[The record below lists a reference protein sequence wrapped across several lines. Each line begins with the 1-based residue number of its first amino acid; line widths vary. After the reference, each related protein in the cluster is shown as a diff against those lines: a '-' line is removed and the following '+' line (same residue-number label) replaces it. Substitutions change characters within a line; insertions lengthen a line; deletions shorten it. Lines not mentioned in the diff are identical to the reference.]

1 MAKFAIM
8 TGKLQ
13 GQKMSLPDRDIAIGR
28 DDSCEIRLTGTEIS
42 RRHCL
47 VKIGSGQITAQD
59 LGSRN
64 GTYVNDVKIY
74 EETVLN
80 HGDLLRVGTMV
91 FKVESAPH
99 KVEAPVNK
107 PKAESK
113 PADAPKPEA
122 PKTHSKHKSPDY
134 EHMVDVPSPSE
145 DSIVNWLVEDHGDSG
160 GSGDTTIVRSAAEAS
175 AVKASPAQTPAVPA
189 SPLAPPPPK
198 KQFATVK
205 EEAADIIRRHFESLK
220 AS

>member
-1 MAKFAIM
+1 MAKLAIM

-13 GQKMSLPDRDIAIGR
+13 GQKMTLPEKDIAIGR

-47 VKIGSGQITAQD
+47 IRIGSRQITAQD

-80 HGDLLRVGTMV
+80 HGDVLRVGSMV
-91 FKVESAPH
+91 FKLESAAP
-99 KVEAPVNK
+99 KPEAPVNK
-107 PKAESK
+107 PKAE
-113 PADAPKPEA
+113 PAPAAAPKAEA
-122 PKTHSKHKSPDY
+122 PKAPAKSKSPDY
-134 EHMVDVPSPSE
+134 DHMVDIPSPSE
-145 DSIVNWLVEDHGDSG
+145 DSIVNWLVEDHGDGG
-160 GSGDTTIVRSAAEAS
+160 GSGDTTIVRRSAEN
-175 AVKASPAQTPAVPA
+175 SPVTIGANQTPDAPGPVAPA
-189 SPLAPPPPK
+189 APPK

-205 EEAADIIRRHFESLK
+205 DEAADIIKRHFESLT
-220 AS
+220 S